1 MKNELDV
8 KYQSF
13 KDIFEVVKSC
23 KNLEELKEEY
33 TLFESKREEI
43 WEYIVKNTT
52 TDEERSQYLTEFA
65 NYELDL
71 WVDGDTKTLI
81 GNVPS
86 FDDDVYFEDIEK
98 MFDDYGSYF
107 QRYGCLSPEQVVSW
121 DKENVMIVDEMGNVE
136 IVKRPDVIVKGL

>member
-1 MKNELDV
+1 MRNELNA
-8 KYQSF
+8 KYQAF
-13 KDIFEVVKSC
+13 KDTFESVKSC
-23 KNLEELKEEY
+23 KNLEELRERY
-33 TLFESKREEI
+33 IVFESKREEI
-43 WEYIVKNTT
+43 WEYIMATAQ
-52 TDEERSQYLTEFA
+52 TDEERSEYLTEFA

-81 GNVPS
+81 GNVPF

-121 DKENVMIVDEMGNVE
+121 DKENVMLVDEMGNVE
-136 IVKRPDVIVKGL
+136 IVKRPDVIVNGL

>member
-1 MKNELDV
+1 MKNELEL

-13 KDIFEVVKSC
+13 KDIFEVVKNC
-23 KNLEELKEEY
+23 KNLEELKGQY
-33 TLFESKREEI
+33 TIFESKREEI
-43 WEYIVKNTT
+43 WEYIVKNTE
-52 TDEERSQYLTEFA
+52 TDEEKGQYLTEFA

-86 FDDDVYFEDIEK
+86 FDDDLYFEDIEQ

-121 DKENVMIVDEMGNVE
+121 DTENVMIVDEMGNVE

>member
-1 MKNELDV
+1 MRNELDV

-43 WEYIVKNTT
+43 WEYIVNNTT
-52 TDEERSQYLTEFA
+52 TDEERSQYLTDFA

-81 GNVPS
+81 GNVPA

-121 DKENVMIVDEMGNVE
+121 DKENVMLVDEMGNVE
-136 IVKRPDVIVKGL
+136 IVKRPDVIVNGL

>member
-1 MKNELDV
+1 MKNELNV

-13 KDIFEVVKSC
+13 KDIFATVTVS
-23 KNLEELKEEY
+23 KNLEELREKY
-33 TLFESKREEI
+33 IQFESKREEI
-43 WEYIVKNTT
+43 WDYIMDNSQS
-52 TDEERSQYLTEFA
+52 DEERSEYLTQFA

-81 GNVPS
+81 GNVPA

-107 QRYGCLSPEQVVSW
+107 QRYGCLSPEQVISW

-136 IVKRPDVIVKGL
+136 IVKRPDVIVNGL

>member
-121 DKENVMIVDEMGNVE
+121 DKENVMLVDEMGNVE
-136 IVKRPDVIVKGL
+136 IVKRPDVIVNGL